1 MKPFAHLTD
10 QRVVKALAHPLR
22 VQILGLLEHRTA
34 SPSELADELRVPLGN
49 VSYHV
54 RQLQSFGLI
63 RLVRTTP
70 RRGSIE
76 HHYELIARPD
86 ITDGEWETLPDIV
99 KHAMVGAALAPIGRL
114 VQDAATAGGFGR
126 REAHLSRTALTLDDE
141 GWQAAS
147 KLLIELCD
155 RLGEVERQSLERLAE
170 APGVEPSPSTVVL
183 MHFESPPVVDEVGAA
198 QHASAGALSTA

>member
-1 MKPFAHLTD
+1 MKPFAHLSD
-10 QRVVKALAHPLR
+10 PRVVKALAHPLR
-22 VQILGLLEHRTA
+22 VQILGMLEQRTA
-34 SPSELADELRVPLGN
+34 SPSELSEELGVPLGN

-86 ITDGEWETLPDIV
+86 ITDHEWETLPEIV
-99 KHAMVGAALAPIGRL
+99 RQAMIGATLAPISRL
-114 VQDAATAGGFGR
+114 VNNAAVAGGFSR

-141 GWQAAS
+141 GWRDAAAA
-147 KLLIELCD
+147 LMEACHRLEEIEQESID
-155 RLGEVERQSLERLAE
+155 RLAAGEGEASQSTL
-170 APGVEPSPSTVVL
+170 VVMHFDSSTVT
-183 MHFESPPVVDEVGAA
+183 DEHADHAEHHTGARA
-198 QHASAGALSTA
+198 ERV

>member
-1 MKPFAHLTD
+1 M
-10 QRVVKALAHPLR
+10 
-22 VQILGLLEHRTA
+22 LERRTA
-34 SPSELADELRVPLGN
+34 SPSELSDELGVPLGN

-86 ITDGEWETLPDIV
+86 ITDQEWETLPEIV
-99 KHAMVGAALAPIGRL
+99 RQAMIGATLAPISRS
-114 VQDAATAGGFGR
+114 VNTAAVAGGFSR

-141 GWQAAS
+141 GWRDAAAT
-147 KLLIELCD
+147 LMEVVD
-155 RLGEVERQSLERLAE
+155 RLEEIEQESVERLAAGSGE
-170 APGVEPSPSTVVL
+170 ASASTLVL
-183 MHFESPPVVDEVGAA
+183 MHFESAAVPDEHE
-198 QHASAGALSTA
+198 QHAEHRSAARAEHV